1 MKKTLLVSF
10 LSLALA
16 LCAALPAA
24 AQSQAPTNDLENA
37 IVTVLV
43 SLPHYSVYDNLF
55 FEVNGGEVTLMGQ
68 TPLELTKAEA
78 GKRVAKIKGVGNVI
92 NNIELLPASPSD
104 DALRQ
109 SLYRAIFGAPDL
121 HRYSM
126 GADPTIHIIVKG
138 GHVTLVGMVSSDQ
151 DRQRAEMVAKG
162 LPGIMS
168 FTNSLRLSQ

>member
-1 MKKTLLVSF
+1 MKKALFICF
-10 LSLALA
+10 L
-16 LCAALPAA
+16 AAAAAVFAATPLA

-37 IVTVLV
+37 IVKVLV
-43 SLPHYSVYDNLF
+43 SLPHYGVYDNLF
-55 FEVNGGEVTLMGQ
+55 FEVSGSDVTLMGQ

-78 GKRVAKIKGVGNVI
+78 GKRVAKIKGVGSVI

-109 SLYRAIFGAPDL
+109 SLYRAIFYAPDL

-126 GADPTIHIIVKG
+126 GADPSIHIIVKG
-138 GHVTLVGMVSSDQ
+138 GKVMLVGMVSNEQ

>member
-1 MKKTLLVSF
+1 MKKALFIGF
-10 LSLALA
+10 LAV
-16 LCAALPAA
+16 AAAVFAVAPLA
-24 AQSQAPTNDLENA
+24 AQSQAPTNRLESA
-37 IVTVLV
+37 IVKVLA
-43 SLPHYSVYDNLF
+43 SLPHYGVYDNLF
-55 FEVNGGEVTLMGQ
+55 FEVNGSDVTLMGQ

-78 GKRVAKIKGVGNVI
+78 GKRVAKIKGVGSVI

-109 SLYRAIFGAPDL
+109 SLYRAIFNAPDL

-126 GADPTIHIIVKG
+126 GADPSIHIIVKG
-138 GHVTLVGMVSSDQ
+138 GKVMLVGMVSNEQ

-168 FTNSLRLSQ
+168 FSNSLRLSQ

>member
-24 AQSQAPTNDLENA
+24 AQSQAPSNDLESA
-37 IVTVLV
+37 IVKVLL
-43 SLPHYSVYDNLF
+43 SLPHYGVYDNLF
-55 FEVNGGEVTLMGQ
+55 FEVNGSDVTLMGQ

-78 GKRVAKIKGVGNVI
+78 GKRVAKVKGVAKVI
-92 NNIELLPASPSD
+92 NHIELLPASPSD
-104 DALRQ
+104 DALRL
-109 SLYRAIFGAPDL
+109 SLYRAIFNAPDL

-138 GHVTLVGMVSSDQ
+138 GAVILVGMVSNDQ
-151 DRQRAEMVAKG
+151 DRQRAEMVAKS